1 MEETDHL
8 LGDSNHFSTPLI
20 VTAEKKVSNRRH
32 LGKLISG
39 ILLALSADAMFT
51 MNNFIIQ
58 QYQVNISDEVLVRC
72 TIQILLFSVY
82 IHQKGEQLLPGKKII
97 KFLTVFQGFTGAVS
111 MIMSYAAV
119 RAIPVLDSLSIIYL
133 SPVVTMFLAA
143 LLLKDSLNLIKI
155 FSGII
160 LVSGQLLICRPSF
173 LFGEA
178 SYGGSAAEKLFLL
191 GSALAF
197 IACVSGSLN
206 AVTVSRLSAEPIS
219 TAVLLTWV
227 AISSLVLVSG
237 YSLTFGNSII
247 LSSSISTIQ
256 LRDWII
262 YFGLSLSGL
271 SGFFCV
277 TVSLKTI
284 PPALVSSVRS
294 LELLFA
300 IFGSS
305 IQYAQAP
312 QLATCVGVFLLSMG
326 VLILTLNESISEKL
340 RLSNKDL
347 TKYIC
352 KFTSSHHR
360 NDYDQLP

>member
-1 MEETDHL
+1 M
-8 LGDSNHFSTPLI
+8 G
-20 VTAEKKVSNRRH
+20 
-32 LGKLISG
+32 
-39 ILLALSADAMFT
+39 
-51 MNNFIIQ
+51 
-58 QYQVNISDEVLVRC
+58 
-72 TIQILLFSVY
+72 
-82 IHQKGEQLLPGKKII
+82 
-97 KFLTVFQGFTGAVS
+97 
-111 MIMSYAAV
+111 
-119 RAIPVLDSLSIIYL
+119 
-133 SPVVTMFLAA
+133 
-143 LLLKDSLNLIKI
+143 
-155 FSGII
+155 
-160 LVSGQLLICRPSF
+160 
-173 LFGEA
+173 
-178 SYGGSAAEKLFLL
+178 
-191 GSALAF
+191 
-197 IACVSGSLN
+197 
-206 AVTVSRLSAEPIS
+206 
-219 TAVLLTWV
+219 
-227 AISSLVLVSG
+227 VSG
-237 YSLTFGNSII
+237 YSLPFGNSFI

-284 PPALVSSVRS
+284 PPALVSSVRP

-347 TKYIC
+347 TKYIS
-352 KFTSSHHR
+352 KFTSGHHR